1 MLHTP
6 EKTDFSPKE
15 KIYDTYGKIK
25 FSNEKKL
32 TPISKTNSQPK
43 ETFKTK
49 KTTFQIK
56 KNSHLSEK
64 AHFPFKEK
72 ILIVTQNFY
81 QILSKFLF
89 VSCLSKPIF
98 DRKKNISFSQPK
110 IINFSN

>member
-56 KNSHLSEK
+56 K
-64 AHFPFKEK
+64 
-72 ILIVTQNFY
+72 
-81 QILSKFLF
+81 KFTS
-89 VSCLSKPIF
+89 V
-98 DRKKNISFSQPK
+98 
-110 IINFSN
+110 